1 MLWPQY
7 KTIAPERVVTTNH
20 TVPQLPRNEAFDSNA
35 LQVFEAFATAER
47 NFLLQLS
54 AADRRSI
61 GQEASDSY
69 WSAAAHMRSHIE
81 ILMTLK
87 GFKPCTLF
95 AFYGAEGILVFD
107 RLVRTCLQPLMA
119 QYQLDQYGFVL
130 QRINH
135 DVPTT
140 VHSGFRNGW
149 VFGDTRSGLWSLAE
163 DVFLTPHPSCVRS
176 EFDVGLALGYPV
188 QDARRKHTDTIW
200 YEDATEQEALK
211 EATGEDV
218 CCVNGFE
225 FWAQDE
231 KETCD
236 MITIHFC
243 IAQGI
248 AKSAGR
254 MLKVDFGDH
263 PRAGKNLN
271 AFLNKMAKQ

>member
-7 KTIAPERVVTTNH
+7 KTIAPERVVTQTPNSQLLRNQDFD
-20 TVPQLPRNEAFDSNA
+20 TVA

-54 AADRRSI
+54 ATDRRKI
-61 GQEASDSY
+61 GQEAGDRP
-69 WSAAAHMRSHIE
+69 WFAAAHMRSHIE

-95 AFYGAEGILVFD
+95 AFYGDEGILVFE
-107 RLVRTCLQPLMA
+107 RLVRTCLLPLMT
-119 QYQLDQYGFVL
+119 QYRLDQYGFIL
-130 QRINH
+130 QKIDH

-149 VFGDTRSGLWSLAE
+149 IFGDTRSGLWSLAE
-163 DVFLTPHPSCVRS
+163 DVFLTPHPGCVRS
-176 EFDVGLALGYPV
+176 EADIGLALGYPV
-188 QDARRKHTDTIW
+188 QGAGRKHTDTIW

-211 EATGEDV
+211 QATGEDV

-236 MITIHFC
+236 MITVHFC

-248 AKSAGR
+248 AKSAGHA
-254 MLKVDFGDH
+254 LKVDFGHH
-263 PRAGKNLN
+263 PSAGKNFE
-271 AFLNKMAKQ
+271 AFVNKIAAAR